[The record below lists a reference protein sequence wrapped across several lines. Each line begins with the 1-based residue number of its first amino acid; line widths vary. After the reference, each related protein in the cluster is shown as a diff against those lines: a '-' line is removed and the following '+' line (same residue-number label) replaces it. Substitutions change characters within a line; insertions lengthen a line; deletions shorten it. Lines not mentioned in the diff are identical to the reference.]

1 MRRTTLT
8 RPLRGGLSQGRGAQV
23 GTTGGGE
30 QILDPFGLVG
40 LIYSWLSTGNEAG
53 VASFATPILAQ

>member
-8 RPLRGGLSQGRGAQV
+8 RRCAAASPRGEALRWEQR
-23 GTTGGGE
+23 GGE

-53 VASFATPILAQ
+53 VASFGPPLTRKQ